1 MNKALSKLAMITMMV
16 LLASVVVLAACGGDD
31 DKDKKTPAPTPEP
44 TVVPEET
51 TPPSSPE
58 PSPTPE
64 ASPAP
69 ELPQLSAPGWI
80 YDVTYGND
88 AKIEANTTRW
98 TITLT
103 EGEEDTIVAK
113 AAIEGTAKV
122 NFYFPPMAMAF
133 GVDMEGQT
141 IIRDKTT
148 LSAMQEDFVLT
159 VKSVNMTLAATRSF
173 KYAGD
178 HGAPFEVGKT
188 WSYEAPVDVTEQG
201 VHLDYSFTAEVV
213 GIEDVIVPAGTFS
226 CYKVVHTS
234 GEKTSTEWWSV
245 DGQFLTPVK
254 YVDGITYVGTQTFEL
269 VAYQAP

>member
-1 MNKALSKLAMITMMV
+1 MNKAFSKIAMIFIMI

-31 DKDKKTPAPTPEP
+31 EDKETQSPTPEP
-44 TVVPEET
+44 TLTPEES
-51 TPPSSPE
+51 TPPPSPE

-64 ASPAP
+64 ASPSP
-69 ELPQLSAPGWI
+69 TLPQLSAPGWI

-98 TITLT
+98 TITVT
-103 EGEEDTIVAK
+103 EGEADTIVAT

-133 GVDMEGQT
+133 GVDVEGQT
-141 IIRDKTT
+141 IIRNKTD
-148 LSAMQEDFVLT
+148 LSMMQEDFVLT

-173 KYAGD
+173 QYAGD

-201 VHLDYSFTAEVV
+201 VHLDYAFTAEVV
-213 GIEDVIVPAGTFS
+213 GIEDVTVPAGTFS
-226 CYKVVHTS
+226 CYKIVLTS
-234 GEKTSTEWWSV
+234 GEKTSTEWWAV